1 MQFLE
6 FVDHIFRGIVSG
18 FFIAYLIILG
28 LRPAVMYPDN
38 ILDIMDNPWVFLVL
52 FVLNY
57 YVFLWDDT
65 IGILMFLTLIAL
77 LFDIIL
83 FTEGG
88 FFNDNIEVFSNNIHS
103 FEEMNQIQFVKE
115 KEQIKPNYKDI
126 NDMILKKLDDM
137 KQLKQQQP
145 DALTSLPGLPQPFV

>member
-6 FVDHIFRGIVSG
+6 IIDHIFRGIVSG

-57 YVFLWDDT
+57 YIFLWDNT
-65 IGILMFLTLIAL
+65 VGILMFLTLIAL
-77 LFDIIL
+77 LFDIVL

-88 FFNDNIEVFSNNIHS
+88 FFNDNMEVFSNL
-103 FEEMNQIQFVKE
+103 EEISQVQFVAE
-115 KEQIKPNYKDI
+115 KQQKKPDYKDI
-126 NDMILKKLDDM
+126 NDMILKKLEEM
-137 KQLKQQQP
+137 KQLKNQQP
-145 DALTSLPGLPQPFV
+145 EGVSPFL

>member
-6 FVDHIFRGIVSG
+6 FADHIFRGIVSG
-18 FFIAYLIILG
+18 FFIAYLVILG

-88 FFNDNIEVFSNNIHS
+88 FFNDNIEVFSNNINS
-103 FEEMNQIQFVKE
+103 FEEINKVQFVSE
-115 KEQIKPNYKDI
+115 KEQNKPNYKDI
-126 NDMILKKLDDM
+126 NDMILRKLEEM
-137 KQLKQQQP
+137 KQLRNQQP
-145 DALTSLPGLPQPFV
+145 EGPIALPPPFV